1 MLDSK
6 MPNGEN
12 PPQKSNWSAIYQAIL
27 GGAAA
32 GAAEVAVDHPFWT
45 LKTRYQNDQ
54 IPKAEKF
61 TMDPRVLYRGFW
73 PNILSMAPITALQVS
88 VAAGLKS
95 VFHRDN
101 NHPPSELEALSYS
114 AAGGAVSSIVGGPT
128 EYTMAHQTAQRGFYS
143 TLKDLIK
150 MRGIRALFTGMPGTA
165 VRDAKFTM
173 GFGFGAPYLKEQATP
188 YMPENAAAVVG
199 GIGAGVPVAVLS
211 QPWDSLKTA
220 QQTAMSPEG
229 NHPVTPLWRLAKE
242 KIQREGVA
250 GLYKGSFWR
259 MGRVTSAVMLMSEVN
274 ERVSSWLK
282 PKQ

>member
-32 GAAEVAVDHPFWT
+32 GATEVAVDHPFWT
-45 LKTRYQNDQ
+45 LKTRYQNDK

-61 TMDPRVLYRGFW
+61 TMDPRILYRGFW

-95 VFHRDN
+95 MFHRDPN
-101 NHPPSELEALSYS
+101 KPPSELEALSYS
-114 AAGGAVSSIVGGPT
+114 AAGGVISSVGSGPT
-128 EYTMAHQTAQRGFYS
+128 ELIMAHQTAKRGFFS
-143 TLKDLIK
+143 TLVE
-150 MRGIRALFTGMPGTA
+150 MVNNRGWRSLTTGMFGTA

-173 GFGFGAPYLKEQATP
+173 GFGFGAQYLKELLTP
-188 YMPENAAAVVG
+188 YMSEKPAAVVG

-211 QPWDSLKTA
+211 QPWDTLKTA
-220 QQTAMSPEG
+220 QQTAMRPES
-229 NHPVTPLWRLAKE
+229 NKSVTPLWKLAKE
-242 KIQREGVA
+242 VIQKEGVA

-274 ERVSSWLK
+274 ERVNNYLK